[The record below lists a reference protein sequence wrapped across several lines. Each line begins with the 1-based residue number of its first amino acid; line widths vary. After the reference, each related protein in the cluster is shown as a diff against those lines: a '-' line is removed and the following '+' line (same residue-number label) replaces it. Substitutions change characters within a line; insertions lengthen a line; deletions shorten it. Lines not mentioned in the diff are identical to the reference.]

1 MKNFFV
7 LTAFLFTTLIGLVSS
22 NLFQPKT
29 EIEQSFY
36 QNNFCEFSD
45 FEEKYFTL
53 DEANEIFGKK
63 VISKDRNFNFEKSGR
78 IISYE
83 MFSPDKLLIEI
94 YWGNGADD
102 ENSTVTFHDKISF
115 QRDFQIV
122 N

>member
-7 LTAFLFTTLIGLVSS
+7 LTAFLFTTLIGLLSS
-22 NLFQPKT
+22 NLFHQPKT
-29 EIEQSFY
+29 GQSFY
-36 QNNFCEFSD
+36 QNNFCAFKDSD
-45 FEEKYFTL
+45 EQYFTF
-53 DEANEIFGKK
+53 DEANEIFGKE
-63 VISKDRNFNFEKSGR
+63 VISKDRDFNFEKSGR

-83 MFSPDKLLIEI
+83 MVSPNKLLIEI

-115 QRDFQIV
+115 QRAFKVV

>member
-7 LTAFLFTTLIGLVSS
+7 LTAFLFTTLTGLVFS

-29 EIEQSFY
+29 GIEQSFY
-36 QNNFCEFSD
+36 QNNFCEVTDSG
-45 FEEKYFTL
+45 EKYFTL

-63 VISKDRNFNFEKSGR
+63 VISKDRDFNFEKSGR

-83 MFSPDKLLIEI
+83 MVSPDKLLIEI

-102 ENSTVTFHDKISF
+102 ENSTVTFHDKTSF
-115 QRDFQIV
+115 PENFEIV